1 MPGKT
6 IKIISDQKN
15 GNTPVY
21 INGIGRDI
29 PHNKNVAVTDAE
41 LEVLENSGVYYETV
55 GAASAKAVKAAAEE
69 ASNEPSVTNQQK
81 PGGDNLTVDEPD
93 GGLAV
98 VTPAP
103 EIDQE
108 PGGDNLT
115 GSVIHGA
122 SPAANDEQ
130 ARADA
135 KERAEAAR
143 EGTIEPTVVLRNTD
157 PDMLGLDAN
166 NPDEHGDEEVPLADA
181 VGTAEARRRPLDRD
195 ANGEDGG
202 SISIARLL
210 GGTVG
215 EVLAKLDSLDSQQR
229 AELKKLEKAG
239 KNRSGILNNL

>member
-21 INGIGRDI
+21 INGVGRDI
-29 PHNKNVAVTDAE
+29 PHNKEVAVTDGEIA
-41 LEVLENSGVYYETV
+41 VLEGSSVVYETV
-55 GAASAKAVKAAAEE
+55 GDASAKAVKAASEE
-69 ASNEPSVTNQQK
+69 ASGEPSIINQQK
-81 PGGDNLTVDEPD
+81 PGGDNLTVYEPEE
-93 GGLAV
+93 GLAV
-98 VTPAP
+98 VTPGA

-115 GSVIHGA
+115 GGVIHGG

-157 PDMLGLDAN
+157 PDQLGLDAN

-195 ANGEDGG
+195 SNGEDGG
-202 SISIARLL
+202 SVSIAKLL
-210 GGTVG
+210 EGTVDD
-215 EVLAKLDSLDSQQR
+215 VLAKLDSLDSQQR
-229 AELKKLEKAG
+229 AQLKKLEKAG
-239 KNRSGILNNL
+239 KGRVGILNNL